1 MEVIIPNSV
10 TNIGQGAFQYCSILS
25 NITLLPTTPPTLGSG
40 VFTSISSSAVITVPK
55 GSLNAY
61 QTATNWSTYADKMVE
76 ATE

>member
-1 MEVIIPNSV
+1 MEVIIPNSMA
-10 TNIGQGAFQYCSILS
+10 NIDQGAFGYCRILS

>member
-1 MEVIIPNSV
+1 M
-10 TNIGQGAFQYCSILS
+10 TNIGNFAFNYCNNLV
-25 NITLLPTTPPTLGSG
+25 NIILLPTTPPTLGSS
-40 VFTSISSSAVITVPK
+40 VFNSISSSAVITVPK